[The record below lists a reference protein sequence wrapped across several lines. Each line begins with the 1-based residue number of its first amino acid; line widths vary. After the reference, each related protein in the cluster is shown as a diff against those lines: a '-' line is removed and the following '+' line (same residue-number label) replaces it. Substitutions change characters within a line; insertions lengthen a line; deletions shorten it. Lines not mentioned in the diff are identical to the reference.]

1 MRVALTTSAVSWV
14 ARVIKPQKLR
24 GRMLLHG
31 QTETMARRKLL
42 LLLKPFD
49 VHPLRQSDSFSGN
62 TNPKILHHLENRIQ
76 VHKDAI
82 RFCQEVLQRKSVEW
96 ETLFHNDL
104 SRPIRDVDLVV
115 TVGGD
120 GTLLQASHF
129 MDDSVPVVGVNSD
142 PTQAVEVERFKDEF
156 DATRS
161 AGYLCAA
168 TINNFEQVLDEIL
181 NNGASPSEISRMSI
195 HLNSHLLQTHALNDI
210 LIAHPCPASL
220 SRFSFRLK
228 SNDESCSSLVNCR
241 SSGLR
246 VSTAAG
252 STAAML
258 SAGGFVMP
266 ILSKDLQYMVREPIL
281 PRGSN
286 SSMMHGWVKPNQT
299 MEIAWSTEEGF
310 AYIDGSYVAHP
321 IKKGD
326 IIELSAK
333 APVLKI
339 FLPSHL
345 LSLTNE
351 RAKL

>member
-1 MRVALTTSAVSWV
+1 MRAVVTASAVNW
-14 ARVIKPQKLR
+14 AKVIEPQKLET
-24 GRMLLHG
+24 RMLLHG
-31 QTETMARRKLL
+31 EIMARRKLL

-49 VHPLRQSDSFSGN
+49 VHPLRHSDSFSGISN
-62 TNPKILHHLENRIQ
+62 SNIKILRHLDNRIQ

-82 RFCQEVLQRKSVEW
+82 SFCQEVLQRKSVEW
-96 ETLFHNDL
+96 ETMVHNDL

-120 GTLLQASHF
+120 GTLLKASHF
-129 MDDSVPVVGVNSD
+129 MDDSIPLVGVNSD
-142 PTQAVEVERFKDEF
+142 PTQVDEVEQFRDEF

-168 TINNFEQVLDEIL
+168 SVQNFEQVLDEIL
-181 NNGASPSEISRMSI
+181 NKRARPSQISRISI
-195 HLNSHLLQTHALNDI
+195 RVNSHLLHSHALNDL
-210 LIAHPCPASL
+210 LIAHSCPATL

-228 SNDESCSSLVNCR
+228 GNGESCGSLVNCR

-281 PRGSN
+281 PRGA
-286 SSMMHGWVKPNQT
+286 SSGVMHGCVKSDQT
-299 MEIAWSTEEGF
+299 MEIAWSTEDSF
-310 AYIDGSYVAHP
+310 AYIDGSHAAHP
-321 IKKGD
+321 IRTGD
-326 IIELSAK
+326 IIELSSK
-333 APVLKI
+333 APVLNI
-339 FLPSHL
+339 FLPPHF
-345 LSLTNE
+345 LSANE
-351 RAKL
+351 PAAKL

>member
-1 MRVALTTSAVSWV
+1 MRVALTASALSW
-14 ARVIKPQKLR
+14 ARSYQPRNLVT
-24 GRMLLHG
+24 RMLLHG
-31 QTETMARRKLL
+31 ETTMARRKLL

-49 VHPLRQSDSFSGN
+49 VHPLRHSDSLSGTSN
-62 TNPKILHHLENRIQ
+62 SKILQHLNNRIQ

-82 RFCQEVLQRKSVEW
+82 SLCQEILQRKSIDW
-96 ETLFHNDL
+96 ETLFHNDVT
-104 SRPIRDVDLVV
+104 RPIRDVDLVL
-115 TVGGD
+115 TIGGD

-129 MDDSVPVVGVNSD
+129 MDDSIPVLGVNSD
-142 PTQAVEVERFKDEF
+142 PTQIEEVEQFKDEF

-168 TINNFEQVLDEIL
+168 TVNNFEQVLDEIL
-181 NNGASPSEISRMSI
+181 NKRARPSELSRISIRV
-195 HLNSHLLQTHALNDI
+195 NSHSLKTHALNDL
-210 LIAHPCPASL
+210 LIAHPCPATL

-228 SNDESCSSLVNCR
+228 RNGESCGPLVNCR

-281 PRGSN
+281 ARGSN
-286 SSMMHGWVKPNQT
+286 SSVMHGLVKSDQT
-299 MEIAWSTEEGF
+299 MEIAWSTEEGY
-310 AYIDGSYVAHP
+310 AYIDGSHIAHP

-326 IIELSAK
+326 VIELSTK

-339 FLPSHL
+339 FLPPHL
-345 LSLTNE
+345 LSSSHE
-351 RAKL
+351 QVAKL